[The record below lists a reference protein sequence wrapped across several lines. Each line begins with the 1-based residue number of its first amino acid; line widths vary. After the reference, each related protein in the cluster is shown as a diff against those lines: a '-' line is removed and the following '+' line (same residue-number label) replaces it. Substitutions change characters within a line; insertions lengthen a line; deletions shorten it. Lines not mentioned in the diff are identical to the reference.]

1 MDCRLER
8 KEVGKRGGK
17 GTGGTQTKGPE
28 LGELKTGAT
37 TGSIHPPR
45 RLPASGSRFKEAN
58 EYREKWMEGD
68 GT

>member
-28 LGELKTGAT
+28 LGEQKT
-37 TGSIHPPR
+37 
-45 RLPASGSRFKEAN
+45 
-58 EYREKWMEGD
+58 D
-68 GT
+68 GTNVMLSHYLPSLSLFPSLSPQSLNG